1 LFLYLVIRAGIFSP
15 NFIVGLVLISTVT
28 SQQWAYP
35 FFVISGR
42 ANMKRLLCSVVIVF
56 LPALGMADN
65 HKKADEYVYCDGIK
79 RPKGWTCS
87 GQR

>member
-1 LFLYLVIRAGIFSP
+1 
-15 NFIVGLVLISTVT
+15 
-28 SQQWAYP
+28 
-35 FFVISGR
+35 
-42 ANMKRLLCSVVIVF
+42 MKRLLCAVVIVF

-65 HKKADEYVYCDGIK
+65 HKKADEYVYCDGMK

>member
-1 LFLYLVIRAGIFSP
+1 
-15 NFIVGLVLISTVT
+15 
-28 SQQWAYP
+28 
-35 FFVISGR
+35 
-42 ANMKRLLCSVVIVF
+42 MKRLLCAVVIVF

-65 HKKADEYVYCDGIK
+65 HEKADEYVYCDGIK